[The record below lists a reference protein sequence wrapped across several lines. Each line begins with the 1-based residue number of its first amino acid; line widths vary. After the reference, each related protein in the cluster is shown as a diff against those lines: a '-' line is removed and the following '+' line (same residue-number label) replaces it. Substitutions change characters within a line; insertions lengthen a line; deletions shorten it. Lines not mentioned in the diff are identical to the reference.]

1 MLSSFSNRA
10 SARLFYHIFS
20 TGPRLRKIHSD
31 LHLLGIRSFS
41 RRLSPFEIGRTFPQ
55 TRTLHI
61 QQSFR
66 PNLFQSRFRPPQS
79 LRHSSTKTS
88 PHVPPTLPNNP
99 EPTLTISQRLK
110 KLSREYGWTAV
121 GVYLALSALDF
132 PFCFLAVR
140 LLGTER
146 IGRWESA
153 VVDTFWSIISIPFP
167 SLGHQPQTVGEE
179 SEDPVQADVDR
190 REGRKPWD
198 HGVAAAQKANEGDQA
213 SIWTQLALAYA
224 VHKSFIFIRVPLT
237 AAVLPKVVKTL
248 RAWGWKVGRRTSK
261 KS

>member
-1 MLSSFSNRA
+1 MLFGFTNRA
-10 SARLFYHIFS
+10 SARLFHHILS
-20 TGPRLRKIHSD
+20 TGPGLRKIPPD
-31 LHLLGIRSFS
+31 LHLLAIRSFS
-41 RRLSPFEIGRTFPQ
+41 RRLSPFEIARTSPQ
-55 TRTLHI
+55 TRSLNI
-61 QQSFR
+61 QRCVR
-66 PNLFQSRFRPPQS
+66 PNLFQPRYRP
-79 LRHSSTKTS
+79 LRALRQSSTKTS
-88 PHVPPTLPNNP
+88 AHAQPTPHNSPQPTLS
-99 EPTLTISQRLK
+99 LTQRLK

-153 VVDTFWSIISIPFP
+153 VMDTFWTIVSVPFP
-167 SLGHQPQTVGEE
+167 SLGRQPQTAGGQ
-179 SEDPVQADVDR
+179 SEDQVD
-190 REGRKPWD
+190 EGRKTWD
-198 HGVAAAQKANEGDQA
+198 HGVAAAQRANEGEEA

-248 RAWGWKVGRRTSK
+248 RAWGWKVGRRTPKTS
-261 KS
+261 